1 MASVERLTP
10 EEVQLLKPWARKLEL
25 LESGAFPA
33 NTEARRHFLQVC
45 RGEIEP
51 ETPFERAYLK
61 WRVSKPDLDR
71 LEADLLALAAKSQRL
86 DEQVQAARER
96 RDAATRTG
104 KNQKRAAKTARL
116 DAARR
121 ERRRQK
127 ELARRLK
134 S

>member
-1 MASVERLTP
+1 MASVEKLTP
-10 EEVQLLKPWARKLEL
+10 EEIQLLKPWARKLEL

-33 NTEARRHFLQVC
+33 KTEARRHFLQVC
-45 RGEIEP
+45 RGDAKA
-51 ETPFERAYLK
+51 ETPLEQAYLK

-71 LEADLLALAAKSQRL
+71 LEADLLTLAAKSQRL

-127 ELARRLK
+127 ELARRPK
-134 S
+134 T